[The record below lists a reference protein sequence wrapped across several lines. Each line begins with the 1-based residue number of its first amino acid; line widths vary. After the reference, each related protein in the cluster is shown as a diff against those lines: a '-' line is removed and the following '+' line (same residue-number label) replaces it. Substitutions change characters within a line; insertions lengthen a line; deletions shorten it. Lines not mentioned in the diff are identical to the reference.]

1 MLLSKTYLDIIRET
15 SLKNIREINKKIKN
29 YYNEKMPESPEDR
42 TYYNE
47 LLLSLNASLR
57 EVDNIYYLFLL
68 EDKSV
73 EYNKEEVFLNT
84 FVTNFINGIDYI
96 DKNDVYFEKIIDENY
111 IIKTDSKKLKVVLEN
126 IILRIFRTL
135 KTGKIIVR
143 VREAQND
150 LIMEIIDTSR
160 GLSDKQ
166 AKEFKNAP
174 DADRRHFDN
183 LDLYVAY
190 KLMEEMN
197 NTFDIE
203 KTQDFIRYVITFSKV
218 KNAEGKVSKKILIID
233 DDIEFIRL
241 IQLFQSKFAKS
252 GYEVEYETTAKDGLD
267 RIKESM
273 PDVILLDLML
283 PDMTG
288 LYVCEEIRK
297 LNKSV
302 PVVILTAYGSDLDEK
317 KAYELG
323 ANYFLNK
330 SYDFK
335 ALLEQIQRFI

>member
-15 SLKNIREINKKIKN
+15 ALKNIREINKKIKN
-29 YYNEKMPESPEDR
+29 YYNEKMPASLEDR
-42 TYYNE
+42 AYFNE

-68 EDKSV
+68 EDRSV
-73 EYNKEEVFLNT
+73 EYNKEEIFLNT
-84 FVTNFINGIDYI
+84 FFTNFINGIDYI
-96 DKNDVYFEKIIDENY
+96 DKNDVHFEKIIDENY

-143 VREAQND
+143 VREIQND
-150 LIMEIIDTSR
+150 LIMEIIDTGG
-160 GLSDKQ
+160 GLSDKLPR
-166 AKEFKNAP
+166 EFKNAP
-174 DADRRHFDN
+174 DTDRRSFEN

-197 NTFDIE
+197 NTFEIE
-203 KTQDFIRYVITFSKV
+203 KTNDFTRYVITFSKV

-297 LNKSV
+297 LNKNV

-323 ANYFLNK
+323 ANYFLIKN
-330 SYDFK
+330 YDFK
-335 ALLEQIQRFI
+335 DLLEQIQRFI